1 MKNWWIKF
9 CRHYRRVSSMYR
21 RSKFS
26 VQQFF
31 TIKPAIFNLMLKRE
45 TFKVA
50 IIGLGRVG
58 VTTAYAILLK
68 GLATEL
74 VLFSRELDKAE
85 GEKADLE
92 HGAPFY
98 PHTKITAT
106 DKYED
111 LSGTDLVIFT
121 AGCAQKPGQTRLDLT
136 KGNCDI
142 VAKIIPKIV
151 KHAPQ
156 TLILMVANPLDIM
169 TLKAAQVA
177 DLPPGRVFGSGTLL
191 DTARFRLHLSKA
203 IKISAKSIH
212 TYVLGEHGDSS
223 FGAVSTASIG
233 GKPLLSFPEMSPD
246 HIKWAESETKK
257 DAYKIISGKG
267 ATYYGIASALTHIV
281 ETIMRDSQ
289 KVVPLS
295 TVLDGQYG
303 LKNIALSLPCILGR
317 NGVERV
323 IDLPLS
329 QDETAALHA
338 SAAALKS
345 HLDEM

>member
-1 MKNWWIKF
+1 
-9 CRHYRRVSSMYR
+9 
-21 RSKFS
+21 
-26 VQQFF
+26 
-31 TIKPAIFNLMLKRE
+31 MLKRE
-45 TFKVA
+45 TFKVS
-50 IIGLGRVG
+50 IVGLGKVG
-58 VTTAYAILLK
+58 VTAAYALLLK

-74 VLFSRELDKAE
+74 VLFSRELSKAE

-98 PHTKITAT
+98 PSTKIIAT
-106 DKYED
+106 NDYGD

-142 VAKIIPKIV
+142 VEKIIPKIV
-151 KHAPQ
+151 KEAPQ
-156 TLILMVANPLDIM
+156 TLILMVSNPLDIM
-169 TLKAAQVA
+169 TLHATEIAK
-177 DLPPGRVFGSGTLL
+177 LPPGRVFGSGTLL
-191 DTARFRLHLSKA
+191 DTARFRLHLSKG

-212 TYVLGEHGDSS
+212 AYILGEHGDSS
-223 FGAVSTASIG
+223 FAGVSTASIG

-246 HIKWAESETKK
+246 HIKWAVEETRK

-267 ATYYGIASALTHIV
+267 ATYSGIASALTHIV
-281 ETIMRDSQ
+281 QTIMRDGK

-295 TVLDGQYG
+295 TVLTGQYD
-303 LKNIALSLPCILGR
+303 LNNIALSLPCILGR
-317 NGVERV
+317 NGVERI

-329 QDETAALHA
+329 PDELASLHA
-338 SAAALKS
+338 SATSLRS

>member
-1 MKNWWIKF
+1 
-9 CRHYRRVSSMYR
+9 
-21 RSKFS
+21 
-26 VQQFF
+26 
-31 TIKPAIFNLMLKRE
+31 MLKQE

-50 IIGLGRVG
+50 IVGLGRVG
-58 VTTAYAILLK
+58 VTTAYALLLK

-85 GEKADLE
+85 GEKSDLE

-98 PHTKITAT
+98 PTTKIIAT

-111 LSGTDLVIFT
+111 LTGTDLVIFT

-136 KGNCDI
+136 KTNCDI
-142 VAKIIPKIV
+142 VEKIIPKIV
-151 KHAPQ
+151 REAPQ

-169 TLKAAQVA
+169 TLKATQVA
-177 DLPPGRVFGSGTLL
+177 GLQPGRVFGSGTLL
-191 DTARFRLHLSKA
+191 DTARFRLHLNKT

-212 TYVLGEHGDSS
+212 TYILGEHGDSS

-246 HIKWAESETKK
+246 HIKWALDETRK

-281 ETIMRDSQ
+281 ETIMRDGK

-295 TVLDGQYG
+295 SVLTGQYG
-303 LKNIALSLPCILGR
+303 LSNIALSLPSILGR
-317 NGVERV
+317 NGVERI

-329 QDETAALHA
+329 KEELIALNNSA
-338 SAAALKS
+338 SSLRS

>member
-1 MKNWWIKF
+1 
-9 CRHYRRVSSMYR
+9 
-21 RSKFS
+21 
-26 VQQFF
+26 
-31 TIKPAIFNLMLKRE
+31 MLKRE

-58 VTTAYAILLK
+58 VTTAYALLLK

-74 VLFSRELDKAE
+74 VLFSRELAKAE

-142 VAKIIPKIV
+142 VEKIIPRVV
-151 KHAPQ
+151 KEAPQ

-169 TLKAAQVA
+169 TLHATEIAK
-177 DLPPGRVFGSGTLL
+177 LPAGRVFGSGTLL
-191 DTARFRLHLSKA
+191 DTARFRLHLSKS

-212 TYVLGEHGDSS
+212 TYILGEHGDSS
-223 FGAVSTASIG
+223 FAAVSTASIG

-246 HIKWAESETKK
+246 HVKWATEETRK

-267 ATYYGIASALTHIV
+267 ATYYGIATAVTHIV
-281 ETIMRDSQ
+281 ETIMHDS
-289 KVVPLS
+289 KKIIPLS
-295 TVLDGQYG
+295 SVLTGQFG
-303 LKNIALSLPCILGR
+303 LNNIALSLPCILGR
-317 NGVERV
+317 NGIERV

-329 QDETAALHA
+329 VEETASLHA
-338 SAAALKS
+338 SAASLRS

>member
-1 MKNWWIKF
+1 L
-9 CRHYRRVSSMYR
+9 
-21 RSKFS
+21 
-26 VQQFF
+26 FF
-31 TIKPAIFNLMLKRE
+31 HELHVADILKLMLKRE

-58 VTTAYAILLK
+58 VTAAYALLLK
-68 GLATEL
+68 GLASEL
-74 VLFSRELDKAE
+74 VLFSRELAKAE
-85 GEKADLE
+85 GEKSDLE

-142 VAKIIPKIV
+142 VEKIIPRIV
-151 KHAPQ
+151 RESPQ

-169 TLKAAQVA
+169 TLHATEIAK
-177 DLPPGRVFGSGTLL
+177 LPTGRVFGSGTLL
-191 DTARFRLHLSKA
+191 DTARFRLHLSKG

-212 TYVLGEHGDSS
+212 TYILGEHGDSS
-223 FGAVSTASIG
+223 FAAVSTASIG

-246 HIKWAESETKK
+246 HIKWAVDETRK

-267 ATYYGIASALTHIV
+267 ATYYGIATAITHIV
-281 ETIMRDSQ
+281 ETIMHDS
-289 KVVPLS
+289 KKIIPLS
-295 TVLDGQYG
+295 SVLTGQFG
-303 LKNIALSLPCILGR
+303 LNNIALSLPCILGR
-317 NGVERV
+317 NGIERV

-329 QDETAALHA
+329 IEETASLHA
-338 SAAALKS
+338 SAASLRS